1 MCLEEVNATFEG
13 ERFIG
18 NPSRHKTVT
27 EIRDIDCFG
36 NSGIGSIQLAIKGGA
51 KRILLLGYDCQVTQ
65 GKTHWHGDH
74 PKGLANA
81 RFLSTWPD
89 KFRQFSKSVKV
100 EIINCS
106 RETALDCFP
115 RMTLAKALKHAG

>member
-1 MCLEEVNATFEG
+1 MYFEEVNQTFLG
-13 ERFIG
+13 EKFIG
-18 NPSRHKTVT
+18 NPTRWDAVT
-27 EIRDIDCFG
+27 QMRDIDCFG

-51 KRILLLGYDCQVTQ
+51 SKVILLGYDCKLTQ

-74 PKGLANA
+74 PRGLANA
-81 RFLSTWPD
+81 RFINKWPQL
-89 KFRQFSKSVKV
+89 FAQFARTVKT

-115 RMTLAKALKHAG
+115 IARLEDVL